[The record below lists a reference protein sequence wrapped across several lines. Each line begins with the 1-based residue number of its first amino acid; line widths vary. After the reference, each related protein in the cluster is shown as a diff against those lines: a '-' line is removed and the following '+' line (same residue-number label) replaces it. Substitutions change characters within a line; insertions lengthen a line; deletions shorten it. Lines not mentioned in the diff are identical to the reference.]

1 MQGKLFSKT
10 IDCEGMDAWP
20 DRLKLYA
27 ILATTKSL
35 LETVSE
41 QDGFSGECPK
51 SAVRVIDEA
60 IAFFNKPEENKYPE
74 DLSLQFAP
82 TGPIQEI
89 SISNGW
95 DKVFLKLSEQFDK
108 YASCLK
114 EKI

>member
-1 MQGKLFSKT
+1 
-10 IDCEGMDAWP
+10 MDDWP

-41 QDGFSGECPK
+41 NEGFGGECPK
-51 SAVRVIDEA
+51 TVVRIIDEA
-60 IAFFNKPEENKYPE
+60 IEYFNNPQENNYP
-74 DLSLQFAP
+74 DKLSIQFAP

-95 DKVFLKLSEQFDK
+95 DKVYLKLSEQFDK
-108 YASCLK
+108 YEYCLRD
-114 EKI
+114 KI